1 MQNEGSDLAG
11 SADRVTANL
20 TIAGRVRRVL
30 MGANKNGF
38 LYVVDRTNGGLIAAY
53 PYVKVNWASHI
64 DLKTGRPVLTDVYD
78 RAVKGETGEV
88 WPSRGT
94 NATLM
99 AFNPKT
105 GLVYLQS
112 LEIARI
118 LKYVKFEF
126 VLGQGSTG
134 VETSFNAP

>member
-1 MQNEGSDLAG
+1 M
-11 SADRVTANL
+11 V
-20 TIAGRVRRVL
+20 
-30 MGANKNGF
+30 ANKTGF
-38 LYVVDRTNGGLIAAY
+38 VYLIDRANGGLIAAH

-64 DLKTGRPVLTDVYD
+64 DSKTGRPVLTEVYD
-78 RAVKGETGEV
+78 RAAKGETVEI

-94 NATLM
+94 NPTLM

-105 GLVYLQS
+105 GLVYLNS
-112 LEIARI
+112 WEVARI

-134 VETSFNAP
+134 SRRAQNRDHGLPSGLWKTRTAGIAGAYA